1 MKLAAYHAR
10 YFAQELARG
19 ILRLQD
25 EMLRDWNLAKYE
37 LRSPRATCPDHIISR
52 CGSGD
57 GAGQLCWQCSRHYND
72 QHGWQVAE
80 RAGGNGISREE
91 TMRILDAIEKLLL
104 KNDLTREEASE
115 VTQEILSGEASPIQE
130 AAFLVALSM
139 KGETEAELLGVA
151 SVLRGKTYFFNQHGP
166 VEVGLSSG
174 ERRLLLG
181 SHAAEGD
188 AGGDGVASTFN
199 ISTAVALTVAGAG
212 VRVLQQGY
220 RSQDWGLESSGV
232 LEALGINTQIPVWKI
247 DRSVAEVG
255 VGFVFEPVIS
265 EVMGCLQF
273 AFREI
278 PVPTIFDLTLPL
290 LNPGGAS
297 GLVVGIHSARLTE
310 TMARVVAQM
319 GVGRAFVF
327 HGSDGLD
334 AITNTGPTQL
344 AEVNQGAIRLHQIQ
358 PGDFGFPIARIE
370 ELSGGDAKR
379 NAEII
384 TDILE
389 GKPGARRNVVLL
401 NAAPAIAC
409 AGKARDLA
417 EGVRLAADAIDS
429 GRAASVME
437 KLAAFTNQTA

>member
-1 MKLAAYHAR
+1 M
-10 YFAQELARG
+10 
-19 ILRLQD
+19 
-25 EMLRDWNLAKYE
+25 
-37 LRSPRATCPDHIISR
+37 
-52 CGSGD
+52 
-57 GAGQLCWQCSRHYND
+57 
-72 QHGWQVAE
+72 
-80 RAGGNGISREE
+80 
-91 TMRILDAIEKLLL
+91 ILDTLEKLLT
-104 KNDLTREEASE
+104 KQDLTQEEAAG
-115 VTQEILSGEASPIQE
+115 VTQEILSGEASAIQE
-130 AAFLVALSM
+130 AAFLVALAM

-166 VEVGLSSG
+166 VEVGLSSS

-181 SHAAEGD
+181 PQPAPGQG
-188 AGGDGVASTFN
+188 AGGNGAAATFN

-212 VRVLQQGY
+212 VHVLQQGY

-232 LEALGINTQIPVWKI
+232 LEALGINTHIPVWKI

-290 LNPGGAS
+290 LNPGGAAA
-297 GLVVGIHSARLTE
+297 LVVGIHSDKLTA
-310 TMARVVAQM
+310 TMARVVARM
-319 GVGRAFVF
+319 GVRRAFVF

-344 AEVNQGAIRLHQIQ
+344 AEIDDGRIHLHQIQ
-358 PGDFGFPIARIE
+358 PGDFGMPLARRE

-384 TDILE
+384 MEILA
-389 GKPGARRNVVLL
+389 GQPGARRNVVLL
-401 NAAPAIAC
+401 NAAPAIVC
-409 AGKARDLA
+409 AGKARHLA
-417 EGVRLAADAIDS
+417 DGVRVAADAIDS
-429 GRAASVME
+429 GRAAKVLE
-437 KLAAFTNQTA
+437 KLAWFTNQTP

>member
-1 MKLAAYHAR
+1 MDRCQCKLTIMQSI
-10 YFAQELARG
+10 FC
-19 ILRLQD
+19 ITTIKNLRLGYRAVGIGRSSDVVNRAEGSIACGLANIIMAEQRPRLNLRPGQCAVPDAVVGRDPMKILDGLEKLLMKQD
-25 EMLRDWNLAKYE
+25 L
-37 LRSPRATCPDHIISR
+37 
-52 CGSGD
+52 
-57 GAGQLCWQCSRHYND
+57 
-72 QHGWQVAE
+72 
-80 RAGGNGISREE
+80 SREE
-91 TMRILDAIEKLLL
+91 T
-104 KNDLTREEASE
+104 SE
-115 VTQEILSGEASPIQE
+115 ITQEILSGEASPIQE
-130 AAFLVALSM
+130 AAFLVALAM

-181 SHAAEGD
+181 SRAAP
-188 AGGDGVASTFN
+188 GDGAASTFN

-212 VRVLQQGY
+212 AHVLQQGY

-232 LEALGINTQIPVWKI
+232 LEALGINTRIPVWKI

-278 PVPTIFDLTLPL
+278 PVPTVFDLTLPL
-290 LNPGGAS
+290 LNPGGAA

-310 TMARVVAQM
+310 TMARVVSQM
-319 GVGRAFVF
+319 GVRRGFVF

-344 AEVNQGAIRLHQIQ
+344 AELDAGAIRLHQIQ
-358 PGDFGFPIARIE
+358 PGDFGFPVARLE

-384 TDILE
+384 TEILQ
-389 GKPGARRNVVLL
+389 GKPGGRRNVVLL
-401 NAAPAIAC
+401 NAAPAIVC

-417 EGVRLAADAIDS
+417 EGVRVAAEAIDS
-429 GRAASVME
+429 GRAAAVLE
-437 KLAAFTNQTA
+437 KLAAFADQKT

>member
-1 MKLAAYHAR
+1 MK
-10 YFAQELARG
+10 
-19 ILRLQD
+19 
-25 EMLRDWNLAKYE
+25 
-37 LRSPRATCPDHIISR
+37 
-52 CGSGD
+52 
-57 GAGQLCWQCSRHYND
+57 
-72 QHGWQVAE
+72 
-80 RAGGNGISREE
+80 
-91 TMRILDAIEKLLL
+91 ILDALENLLL
-104 KNDLTREEASE
+104 KKDLTREEASQ
-115 VTQEILSGEASPIQE
+115 VTQEILSGEASSVQE

-166 VEVGLSSG
+166 VEVGLSSS

-181 SHAAEGD
+181 ARGAPES
-188 AGGDGVASTFN
+188 AGANDGAASTFN
-199 ISTAVALTVAGAG
+199 ISTAVALTVAAAG
-212 VRVLQQGY
+212 VHVLQQGY

-232 LEALGINTQIPVWKI
+232 LEALGINTHIPVWKI

-273 AFREI
+273 AFSEI

-290 LNPGGAS
+290 LNPGGAT

-319 GVGRAFVF
+319 GVRQAFVF

-344 AEVNQGAIRLHQIQ
+344 AELVQGTTRLHQVQ
-358 PGDFGFPIARIE
+358 PGDFGFPVARIE

-384 TDILE
+384 TEILQ

-401 NAAPAIAC
+401 NAAPGIVC

-417 EGVRLAADAIDS
+417 EGVRVAADAIDS
-429 GRAASVME
+429 GRAAAILE
-437 KLAAFTNQTA
+437 KLAAFTHQNS